1 MEIPFTFHRY
11 DGVVPPFVGVAV
23 KITGLPAHTGFKEG
37 VIFTETGNN
46 GSTTIV
52 IEFDV
57 AGLLEVHTTIDEVS
71 IHITTSPLLGE

>member
-37 VIFTETGNN
+37 VIFTETGNT
-46 GSTTIV
+46 GLTIMIILFEV
-52 IEFDV
+52 S
-57 AGLLEVHTTIDEVS
+57 GLLEAQVS
-71 IHITTSPLLGE
+71 TDVRIQETWSPVTGL